1 MTMNSDTVSVL
12 EGNTFVVGGRNGD
25 VDAGPGQPHGLFH
38 RNTRHLSRAV
48 RGGEPITTAITATY
62 SIGSAVARDV
72 VRGSERVVLPG
83 NDAG

>member
-1 MTMNSDTVSVL
+1 M
-12 EGNTFVVGGRNGD
+12 
-25 VDAGPGQPHGLFH
+25 
-38 RNTRHLSRAV
+38 
-48 RGGEPITTAITATY
+48 TTAITATY